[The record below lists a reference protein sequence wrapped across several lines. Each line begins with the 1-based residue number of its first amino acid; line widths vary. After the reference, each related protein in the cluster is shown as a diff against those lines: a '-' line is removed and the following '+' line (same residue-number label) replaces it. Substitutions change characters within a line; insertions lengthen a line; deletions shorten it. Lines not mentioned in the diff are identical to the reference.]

1 MQTTVVQ
8 KLVIDAD
15 PGIGDALAIV
25 LALRDPTVEVVGLTA
40 TGGRVSGQAATRNL
54 QAIIDCLDPP
64 RRPRI
69 GHSTADSS
77 PLLPSPSLEGPSGL
91 GDWDVPVVELHQ
103 RHESARLLV
112 EIVRDRP
119 GEITLLTLGPMT
131 NVALASEMASD
142 FFDLLGDL
150 VCLGGS
156 IEVGGDV
163 TAVAEFNVMASVES
177 AHRVLRAPAEKT
189 LVPLDVS
196 GRLVMSPDQSR
207 RLRERVG
214 GRLAELLDAV
224 LPFWFR
230 MHHETLGIEGVLLH
244 GVAAL
249 AAVTQPRLLTR
260 EDMLVDVELAGQ
272 LTRGMTV
279 MDRRREMSTQANVSV
294 CVDIEVQGVI
304 DYMSRLMAAEG

>member
-1 MQTTVVQ
+1 VQSTVVQ

-25 LALRDPTVEVVGLTA
+25 LALRDPAVEVVGLTA
-40 TGGRVSGQAATRNL
+40 TGGRVSGQVATRNL
-54 QAIIDCLDPP
+54 QALIDCLDPS
-64 RRPRI
+64 RLPRI
-69 GHSTADSS
+69 GHSSADSS
-77 PLLPSPSLEGPSGL
+77 PLLQSPSLDGPLGL
-91 GDWDVPVVELHQ
+91 GDWDVPVVELHH
-103 RHESARLLV
+103 RHESARVLV

-119 GEITLLTLGPMT
+119 HEITLLTLGPLT
-131 NVALASEMASD
+131 NVALASEMAAD
-142 FFDLLGDL
+142 FFDLLGGL

-163 TAVAEFNVMASVES
+163 TAVAEFNVMAGAES
-177 AHRVLRAPAEKT
+177 ARRVLTSPISKT

-196 GRLVMSPDQSR
+196 GRVVLSPDQSR

-249 AAVTQPRLLTR
+249 AAVTQPRLLSRT
-260 EDMLVDVELAGQ
+260 DMLVDVELAGQ

-279 MDRRREMSTQANVSV
+279 LDRRREMAPQANVSA

-304 DYMSRLMAAEG
+304 DYLSRLMATEG

>member
-1 MQTTVVQ
+1 MVQ

-25 LALRDPTVEVVGLTA
+25 LALRDPAVEVVGLTA
-40 TGGRVSGQAATRNL
+40 TGGRVSGQVATRNL
-54 QAIIDCLDPP
+54 QALIDCLDPS
-64 RRPRI
+64 RLPRI
-69 GHSTADSS
+69 GHSSADSS
-77 PLLPSPSLEGPSGL
+77 PLPQSPSLDGPSGL

-103 RHESARLLV
+103 RHESARVLV

-119 GEITLLTLGPMT
+119 HEITLLTLGPLT
-131 NVALASEMASD
+131 NVALASEMAAD
-142 FFDLLGDL
+142 FFDLLGGL

-163 TAVAEFNVMASVES
+163 TAVAEFNVMAGAES
-177 AHRVLRAPAEKT
+177 ARRVLTSPISKT

-196 GRLVMSPDQSR
+196 GRVVLSPDQSR

-249 AAVTQPRLLTR
+249 AAVTQPRLLSRT
-260 EDMLVDVELAGQ
+260 DMLVDVELAGQ

-279 MDRRREMSTQANVSV
+279 LDRRREMGPQANVSA

-304 DYMSRLMAAEG
+304 DYLSRLMSTEG